1 MGSFAASV
9 DVPEQLRPWAGAGL
23 SHLYLPD
30 GLDLAAEAEV
40 STAASAASAVAPAPA
55 EGPSSHASA
64 QRPMAAPGVQ
74 QAAQGAPGA
83 NLDVQHGARPSA
95 SNAPT
100 PAAQPEASAR
110 PASGAPAAPPEW
122 PEPWRGLAAR
132 VRSTP
137 RVIITYAALADDVS
151 GAADPVRR
159 KLFLSVL
166 SYLGWPQGTT
176 LFWPISFPTDVD
188 PGTAFASDIFAAGVR
203 HFGIRHVLCFGPGS
217 TQRARTLFPQDE
229 KDVIVHA
236 APAPEALAALLPHE
250 LHQALAGLKAISLP

>member
-9 DVPEQLRPWAGAGL
+9 DIPEQLRPWAGAGL

-30 GLDLAAEAEV
+30 GLGLAAEAE
-40 STAASAASAVAPAPA
+40 ASAAPPAPAPPASAPA

-64 QRPMAAPGVQ
+64 QRPAAVPGKQ
-74 QAAQGAPGA
+74 QAAQGAPSA
-83 NLDVQHGARPSA
+83 NLDGQHGARPHADS
-95 SNAPT
+95 APT
-100 PAAQPEASAR
+100 PAAQPEASASIAP
-110 PASGAPAAPPEW
+110 PALPEW

-176 LFWPISFPTDVD
+176 LFWPISFPAGVD
-188 PGTAFASDIFAAGVR
+188 PGAAFASDIFAAGVR